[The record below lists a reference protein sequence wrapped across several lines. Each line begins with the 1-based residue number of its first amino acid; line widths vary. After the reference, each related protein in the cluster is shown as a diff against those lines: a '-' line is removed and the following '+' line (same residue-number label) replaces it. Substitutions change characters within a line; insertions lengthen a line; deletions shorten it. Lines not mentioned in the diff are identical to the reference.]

1 MDGCSGHYSKRNRER
16 QISYDRTWNLKKQ
29 KNKKETEKWTLRYR
43 EEIGGY
49 EMDGWNGWRGS
60 KGTKFQL

>member
-1 MDGCSGHYSKRNRER
+1 MDVQGIILRE
-16 QISYDRTWNLKKQ
+16 IEKDKYHMIAHGIWKNKKT
-29 KNKKETEKWTLRYR
+29 KKETEKWTLRYR

-49 EMDGWNGWRGS
+49 EMDRWNGWRGS